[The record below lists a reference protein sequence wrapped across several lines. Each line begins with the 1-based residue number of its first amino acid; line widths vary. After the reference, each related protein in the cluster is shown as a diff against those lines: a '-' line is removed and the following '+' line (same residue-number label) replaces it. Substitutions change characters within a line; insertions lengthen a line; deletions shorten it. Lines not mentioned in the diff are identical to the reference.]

1 MKKETYILKHYGDA
15 VAVILAAD
23 EAELKEKLKPAIQEE
38 VSAEKD
44 GQFSLTVAALGDWG
58 EDTKIKT
65 SYVNEGELVDDDEFT
80 VMKTV
85 SY

>member
-1 MKKETYILKHYGDA
+1 MKKIAYILNYMGRA
-15 VAVILAAD
+15 VAVIMAAD
-23 EAELKEKLKPAIQEE
+23 ENELKEKLKPAIQEE
-38 VSAEKD
+38 VGAETD
-44 GQFSLTVAALGDWG
+44 GQFSLSLGTLGDWG

-65 SYVNEGELVDDDEFT
+65 SYVQDGSLVDDDDFT